1 MNQRPIH
8 NPRITPLHRILSAF
22 VASLMMTFPFSVFA
36 NELPQGGSVTAG
48 EATIGSAGSAMNI
61 NQASQR
67 AIIDWQSF
75 SVGQANAVFI
85 NQPSATSAL
94 LSRVNGVDPSVILG
108 TLQANGSLYLLNPN
122 GVIFG
127 ENATIDVGSILAS
140 TMDMTNDNFL
150 AGRDA
155 FEGNSDATIENRAD
169 IAAQD
174 FVAFLAKN
182 IVNSGRIQ
190 APRIAMSAGVGSLE
204 LDHAY
209 GGAITIDLQG
219 VQGDFDN
226 SGVIDASSLVDSY
239 DGGAIV
245 IQGENLS
252 NTGSILAD
260 ASGNGSNGGAIEYSA
275 GGNAIHEGVM
285 SASSAQGK
293 GGAISVTGENVGVA
307 GTVAADG
314 LADPQGG
321 NNGGYIE
328 FASTNNAVFAPTA
341 RVSAKG
347 NGEIRINQPGSDVA
361 AFEKTATI
369 LYDGAS
375 LDAGTDGFL
384 EVSGGG
390 LSIGQVSLTA
400 GHILFDPTKITF
412 SDLGGAIGD
421 TNNGVPGGNAFS
433 GPDFIEAFNEDV
445 GDDVVFNINPAG
457 SGVLSAGTIVS
468 GATITFE
475 ATDTITVA
483 SDFDVRATTG
493 AEDVSVILRTGSDAG
508 DGIFVNALLT
518 LDDTAVLELSGYEV
532 DINDTVTAGVV
543 NIVADTDVDSTGGS
557 IAANTL
563 SVLSGEDIALNT
575 DIRDSVTLISNGVA
589 GNNDIAIT
597 NTSTSQDAT
606 TFVARA
612 FGANSDIAI
621 IQAGGGDGAI
631 IESAV
636 TTDGTISLTGTA
648 NDLVAKQ
655 VTAGGS
661 NNISLTTTGGG
672 DLSVGEIAALGATV
686 TVQADG
692 AVFTPNSDLINVAA
706 DALVIIDADSVGSID
721 QALNTSVITLAGTA
735 IDGDLHI
742 ADAGVLL
749 TVGTVTDFGGTAR
762 AGLVTT
768 IGDIYI
774 SGENVTVSQRLAS
787 SFGDINLDIANDL
800 TVEAA
805 IQTAGG
811 NLSVDIG
818 RHVTFEPGGSASAR
832 ELVVD
837 VGGSISADGI
847 TGTNELIGATSVDI
861 VRADIL
867 EDVTISSPDLW
878 IRQANT
884 VSIQVPSPNI
894 RQIFATGDIT
904 IAVSSDELR
913 IGEIRTGAEVI
924 INAQGNTD
932 IAGIGDANTT
942 IQAQSLQITTA
953 GQIDIHANV
962 NEAVFN
968 DIRESPTNLGTP
980 IPGVIFRNEGNL
992 DLTFT
997 DVQSEAGILVDN
1009 VGTLTVNASTGTIDA
1024 RDIDL
1029 RATDT
1034 ITLAGNHTLA
1044 AGEQFLVRSSSG
1056 DVILNDGVT
1065 ITTSAAAST
1074 TDELVRL
1081 AAAGDAVLEGTFAT
1095 TNHNSRITA
1104 DGGIHLGGNITATA
1118 AETVIL
1124 EAGAAITDDADIATQ
1139 ITAGTLS
1146 ILDANGVGSI
1156 ANPINTTVDTLS
1168 IIGAANEAVVS
1179 GETHVRQ
1186 TQDITVDNVET
1197 VNGSFFLT
1205 TEDSVAGT
1213 TASVLVESIDVGNA
1227 AVGITA
1233 DGSIATSTALVSG
1246 LIRGADLTLTT
1257 NVPDALEGS
1266 ITVATEIT
1274 GSTIVATT
1282 GAVGGTTGDVDNI
1295 TISNSSTS
1303 DTTIIA
1309 EAFGERANITLSQ
1322 TNGGLIVERAT
1333 TANGTIGI
1341 TGIDANILADEVTAG
1356 GATSIS
1362 LTTQNSGDIAL
1373 GAVSVAGGEVEL
1385 TAVGSVTDAGAATN
1399 VTAET
1404 LTIAGAVNVGAEDD
1418 VISTAVDSVRTTTTI
1433 TGDLHIADADA
1444 LTISAVSAAGNIGI
1458 SAQGTVG
1465 VTAAVTSTAGNIA
1478 IAGTSPG
1485 ADVLVEGVVTSNL
1498 GNITVMSANN
1508 LTVDDGGRL
1517 ATNIGR
1523 IEISSGADMT
1533 LTGAGTN
1540 VVATNG
1546 DIDFTVGG
1554 EFLTEIGTVGLSTT
1568 SSRSTI
1574 TGTVNGSMDLA
1585 AGAIGAGAGTVRLDV
1600 LGNITGDDIAGTNE
1614 IDGGV
1619 LIIDHV
1625 EHLDGIKTG
1634 VAELTVKNS
1643 DLINI
1648 QVASIA
1654 IPLLNATDD
1663 ITIVT
1668 TGNEVELGNVTTN
1681 ATLSISDSGVP
1692 DADIVSIGG
1701 AQNSTVQA
1709 RTLEI
1714 FNVGQVDVEANVNVA
1729 TFSNITESPTTL
1741 GGAAIPGVLFRNEGN
1756 LTLTLRDIASDNG
1769 VLVENV
1775 GQLTLNSLGGTIDLP
1790 DVDLRATGDVTVNG
1804 DHTLQVGET
1813 LSLTSHTG
1821 DVTLTGGTITV
1832 SSAAVTTSNLLDISA
1847 GANATLGSVLN
1858 STNANVSITAGD
1870 GIALNSDITTTAGTE
1885 TVTLSAGDRIS
1896 DDGNSATDVSAG
1908 TLSILAAD
1916 GIGTAAAA
1924 VNTDVT
1930 TLSIIDGASNAVVT
1944 GDTYVR
1950 QVRDIVVENVE
1961 TVNGNFNLTTEDSVA
1976 GTTASITVKSL
1987 DVGTAAVSLTADG
2000 TIATATG
2007 GTTGLIRGADLTLT
2021 TNVPD
2026 ALDGSIEVATEI
2038 TGSTI
2043 IATTGATGGTTG
2055 DVDHITIANSS
2066 TNDTTIVA
2074 DAFGERANIT
2084 LSQTNGGLVVERAT
2098 TANGAIGITGIDA
2111 NILADEIT
2119 AGGATSISLVT
2130 QNSGDIALGAVGV
2143 AGGTVILN
2151 AVGSVSDAGAGTNIT
2166 AETLT
2171 IAGAVNVGSEDD
2183 VISTAVDS
2191 VQTTTAVTG
2200 DLHITDADA
2209 LIIADVEAAGNIGIS
2224 AQGTVGVTAAVTST
2238 GGNVAIAGTA
2248 PASDLLVEG
2257 AVTASLGNITVS
2269 AVDELTIDDG
2279 GSLST
2284 NLGTVD
2290 LNSGS
2295 DMTLTA
2301 AGSNVVA
2308 TNGDINFTVGGDFL
2322 TELGSNGLVTQ
2333 NGRST
2338 INGTVA
2344 GNMDLAPS
2352 AIAAGAGTVRL
2363 DVLGNISGDNLPGT
2377 NEIDGGVLI
2386 VEQVEHLDGIKTGVS
2401 ELTVKQADLINI
2413 QVASIAIP
2421 LLNATD
2427 DITIVTTGNE
2437 VSLGT
2442 VTTNATLSIRDNGV
2456 FDADIG
2462 SIDGAQNTT
2471 IQARTLQISDV
2482 GQVDLEANV
2491 DIAIFDNVTES
2502 PTTVGGGGIP
2512 GVIFRNEGDLTL
2524 TLRDI
2529 ASDNG
2534 ALVENVGQL
2543 TLLSASGTIDLPDVE
2558 LRSTDS
2564 IAINGDQTF
2573 QAGEVFT
2580 VVSDTGDITASG
2592 GTITVGAAAAT
2603 ATNLID
2609 FTAGADAD
2617 LSSVLSSTNGGIS
2630 AAAGNSIRL
2639 NSDITTSAGTE
2650 TVTLAA
2656 GGQIVDDANNATD
2669 ISTGTLSIL
2678 DANGIGTLAA
2688 PVNTDITT
2696 LSITDAAGNAAVTG
2710 DTHIRQ
2716 IRDITL
2722 APVET
2727 VNGNFNLTTE
2737 DGDAGTTAS
2746 ISVESL
2752 DVGTAAV
2759 NLNADGS
2766 IATII
2771 GGTTGLIRGSD
2782 LTLTTQVENALDGS
2796 ITVATEVTG
2805 STIIAT
2811 TGDAADNNFGQND
2824 DITIANSSAID
2835 TTLVANA
2842 YGEGADVTVT
2852 QTNGGLTVQSIST
2865 ENGAISVTGVDADLT
2880 IDEVTAGGTNDV
2892 TLATQNSG
2900 NIGLGAVTA
2909 GDDSVIIN
2917 TVGDVFDHG
2926 AGVNVTA
2933 ATLNIQAARNVG
2945 TSVDDITTA
2954 IDTLTAAGVTGALN
2968 VTDEDALA
2976 IGALSVADDINI
2988 AAAGVLTVNGNG
3000 AIGNSVTS
3008 SGGSISL
3015 AATAL
3020 GADVSILDGVSAMGN
3035 ISIATLNDLTIDN
3048 FGQVT
3053 STAGDIDLTAGAN
3066 MVLTADGLVNVRTTI
3081 GTITFTSGND
3091 VTVEPGVNT
3100 GFSTTSAASVI
3111 RGNVGGNLD
3120 LASDSI
3126 AAGAGLV
3133 RLDVNGN
3140 IFGDTIYGTNEIAG
3154 GELIIDHVD
3163 EVSGVKLSGVSHVT
3177 ILDADIVEIQV
3188 ASTNLDYINAVDDI
3202 SIDVRGNELGIGQF
3216 YSNAEVIIVGAGQ
3229 VNVGSLGGAQN
3240 TTIQA
3245 QSLQITNVGQI
3256 DLEANVDEAIFTTV
3270 TESPLG
3276 PGGTPIPGV
3285 IFRNEGN
3292 LTLTLTDISSDNGVL
3307 VENVGTL
3314 EIREGTGTLGLPD
3327 VTLRATDSI
3336 TVATDLTFDT
3346 GEALDFSSVSGG
3358 IAVNDGLTVTTTGTG
3373 TQTLNAGDDI
3383 TLEGDL
3389 VSDTGTIGVT
3399 AGSGISLG
3407 GNVTSN
3413 QTVQLSAGTGIND
3426 DGDSNTDI
3434 SANLLV
3440 INDAAHVGTSGIPV
3454 DTDVATLEIV
3464 SATGTNNPGVAGDT
3478 WVLEADDI
3486 TLSNIVA
3493 DGSVSVETADPNG
3506 GSITATRIVTT
3517 NDDVTLTADGSVTV
3531 GEIRAGT
3538 ATATVSAIGGG
3549 ILDDATVAAV
3559 TADTVV
3565 LEAATAIGL
3574 GDAVETDANILRA
3587 SAGTSIDIAEQ
3598 SGVELQDVIAG
3609 DGPITISTNGDTT
3622 ATSVRIFTNADG
3634 GDIDLTVNTGDLE
3647 VDSVNANTLGDV
3659 SLSLGAGSVTDVDGD
3674 SAISAADLSINVVGG
3689 SIGTRELAINTA
3701 ATRYLDIATVA
3712 GDINLNEADAVEVT
3726 GLNTTASGNI
3736 WLQAGN
3742 SITQTQGT
3750 QISAGTVGN
3759 TNDGDITLI
3768 TLAGDVLLEDVYAD
3782 LDSVTV
3788 NAFRGINQT
3797 DDDAT
3802 AEITASNVT
3811 LTAAEEIAGDTV
3823 NTQELDLSATNISA
3837 TTTAADGF
3845 INIDNSHVLDTV
3857 VSLSTTGNGADES
3870 ITFEMLGG
3878 GNLTVDSATTVDGDI
3893 NILGT
3898 SADVT
3903 VVSANAGG
3911 DNNIDVATTGSN
3923 DVFVGDVEALGNT
3936 ITINSSASIEEFGND
3951 VDPDLTAANLNLDA
3965 VAGIGND
3972 ATLETA
3978 AQNIAVDSSAGGES
3992 IDIENQSAT
4001 DATVSSATIAGG
4013 AGNISISQTDGGALA
4028 VTNTTTA
4035 NGSIALANDGNGLL
4049 VGTLNAGGTSTASL
4063 TTTDAGDIV
4072 VDSATA
4078 GEAIVVDS
4086 AGLVNAD
4093 LEDAGAEFTANNVSI
4108 TAVDGIGIG
4117 TNVLGV
4123 DTSTPNLVAYTT
4135 GPNAAAIDIDNLE
4148 VATALLSTQG
4158 LGADITLDN
4167 TGGLTVAG
4175 AVATG
4180 TGQIQIIAASP
4191 LTVSGDVMT
4200 GGDNDIIL
4208 TASGTADTDD
4218 FTATGGST
4226 IASEGG
4232 TITITAGDSILLNDE
4247 TVVRTNGNG
4256 WVELEADSTDNG
4268 VSGTITQ
4275 DGNSQIVVDAGS
4287 IEAVAPGVVTVT
4299 HMEATHGS
4307 ILLGSVDTRIAGL
4320 VDDDGGVADDL
4331 IANTIDIRAAGS
4343 LGGTGANDS
4352 IEVDA
4357 DSIIVDNTAG
4367 GTFINAVGDGGLA
4380 VDITQQNGAA
4390 EVLGSEDITLTDVD
4404 TIVGGGNVLVLTDSG
4419 NVEVDSVTAGTGNI
4433 TITTQT
4439 GSLIDLNGNAVVTG
4453 ADVALSGLGGD
4464 VANAN
4469 TLTASGTLAVTALND
4484 VNLTGASNVTSGTS
4498 TTIGAGGDI
4507 NLTPSVVAGT
4517 SITATA
4523 GENVTTTGLLDA
4535 KNGDVALTA
4544 GDDLTLGTGGAE
4556 ATGNV
4561 GLQANTGSVV
4571 TIGQVADTGSFDA
4584 DAGENITIGNNVTT
4598 TGTLE
4603 IGQRQKPS
4611 GTVWIN
4617 ADLQA
4622 GDALTASS
4630 GGNLIL
4636 LGTETIDSDAASSLA
4651 ADDTLTLNGTL
4662 GGASVSLWA
4671 GVLAD
4676 LNNTVISDTGG
4687 VEIRGGTIHADGIAD
4702 ITGNTSVTIVG
4713 TEDVTVDDILADN
4726 GNASVT
4732 AGGLL
4737 TTNATINAD
4746 DSDIILSGVDGINQS
4761 GTLGNSGTTDNVSLT
4776 SSAGTIAST
4785 NAIDADVNITFTAQQ
4800 DVSTTAILTA
4810 DTGAIG
4816 LTADGGITTTALLTA
4831 GTTVT
4836 VDAGVEASVAEI
4848 LAQNGDATIT
4858 GGQNISL
4865 TADVDAVNGTITATA
4880 GNDLSQTGALGADGN
4895 TDNVLL
4901 TANTGSVT
4909 SSNTIEA
4916 DVAITVDGAAD
4927 VTMNDNLTT
4936 DTGAISLTAGDAL
4949 TLDAV
4954 ADSAAAAT
4962 LTAGGQLVQSGDI
4975 IADGNVSLES
4985 TEGSVVTSAAATA
4998 NGSNYTIDAGDSI
5011 TIGGAVIADG
5021 TARIGGTREPS
5032 GSVAINATINAAGI
5046 WADAGGDITQTEAL
5060 TSSSV
5065 VNLDAGNLL
5074 DVDADISATD
5084 ITLNGDG
5091 DVEVATVLN
5100 ATAGNVNVTAGN
5112 DVTLANTT
5120 DATGDVTVTAGNQ
5133 LTATGAIGGG
5143 AGTDNITLTSN
5154 TGDIDIAAT
5163 TAQTALSIDAGDN
5176 LIARSTLTGSSV
5188 AATAGQDLTV
5198 LDTVTSTGTII
5209 TLTAGQSLNQTGSLV
5224 ATTDI
5229 TLEASTGAIDTVGT
5243 ATGVNYNADAGDSIT
5258 IGGAVTVTGD
5268 FGFGQRIEPTGTV
5281 ALDAAVSAATITGDA
5296 AGDIRLA
5303 TGQTLTSAGATN
5315 LDAGNLLEL
5324 LGDVQATD
5332 ITLNAD
5338 GDMTVAT
5345 ALDATGGNVLATAGN
5360 DASFA
5365 DAVDATGNVTL
5376 GAGEDLSV
5384 TGAIGGAGNT
5394 DAVTL
5399 SADSGSI
5406 TADGAITGS
5415 AAASLNAGQNITT
5428 AGAIRASS
5436 ITGTAGLDLNTGDT
5450 LTSTATD
5457 IQLTAG
5463 TDLNLGDD
5471 AISAEDIILTAGEN
5485 LTQTG
5490 NLNATANIDLEATSG
5505 SILALG
5511 TSDAVLY
5518 DLGAADDVTIRGDVT
5533 ATGAIT
5539 IGQAI
5544 EPDGVVSL
5552 EAVIQGAGVTA
5563 DAGGDILLTNA
5574 GSINSSDIVDLDA
5587 GNLLDIDG
5595 TIAGTDLTLRADG
5608 DADIATSLN
5617 ATAGDVEVTAG
5628 NDATL
5633 TDTVD
5638 ATGDIDLTAGD
5649 LLTVSGELGG
5659 NSNAQNI
5666 SLTSN
5671 TGNIDVSAAVDAVA
5685 AATFDAGQDLT
5696 IVAVDGA
5703 SITGTA
5709 GQDINAN
5716 GALNTTAGNIALDAG
5731 ADLTLAAQTGSAADI
5746 ALTAGDNLTQDG
5758 NLVAGG
5764 DIDIE
5769 SSTGSV
5775 TTTGT
5780 AMGVNYELDAAVAAT
5795 IGGEVNATGS
5805 IDIGQTI
5812 EPASLINI
5820 TADLDGVGNV
5830 TIDGGMDITQAGGTT
5845 IESDAT
5851 LDIDAGAN
5859 LTTNGT
5865 LTANTVL
5872 LSAEHTLTTNGTVG
5886 TTGGNATL
5894 TGNNVVTTSA
5904 VTSTGAITVIGDE
5917 DVTLADI
5924 DANGGNAELTAGGVL
5939 TLNGTTDAAGDVIAI
5954 ANDRIW
5960 QRGAIGGDA
5969 DTVNVTSTAR
5979 EGVIN
5984 SDADIS
5990 ATTNVTLN
5998 AGDDVD
6004 LATTTTAGQNHQH
6017 RSWW

>member
-648 NDLVAKQ
+648 NDLVAQQ

-3020 GADVSILDGVSAMGN
+3020 GAEVSILDGVSAMGN

-3701 ATRYLDIATVA
+3701 ATRYLDIDTVA
-3712 GDINLNEADAVEVT
+3712 GDINLNEADAVEVA

-3797 DDDAT
+3797 DDDANGRDHG
-3802 AEITASNVT
+3802 IQR
-3811 LTAAEEIAGDTV
+3811 
-3823 NTQELDLSATNISA
+3823 NTDRCRR
-3837 TTTAADGF
+3837 DRGR
-3845 INIDNSHVLDTV
+3845 H
-3857 VSLSTTGNGADES
+3857 
-3870 ITFEMLGG
+3870 
-3878 GNLTVDSATTVDGDI
+3878 
-3893 NILGT
+3893 
-3898 SADVT
+3898 
-3903 VVSANAGG
+3903 
-3911 DNNIDVATTGSN
+3911 
-3923 DVFVGDVEALGNT
+3923 
-3936 ITINSSASIEEFGND
+3936 
-3951 VDPDLTAANLNLDA
+3951 
-3965 VAGIGND
+3965 
-3972 ATLETA
+3972 
-3978 AQNIAVDSSAGGES
+3978 
-3992 IDIENQSAT
+3992 
-4001 DATVSSATIAGG
+4001 
-4013 AGNISISQTDGGALA
+4013 
-4028 VTNTTTA
+4028 
-4035 NGSIALANDGNGLL
+4035 
-4049 VGTLNAGGTSTASL
+4049 
-4063 TTTDAGDIV
+4063 
-4072 VDSATA
+4072 
-4078 GEAIVVDS
+4078 
-4086 AGLVNAD
+4086 
-4093 LEDAGAEFTANNVSI
+4093 
-4108 TAVDGIGIG
+4108 
-4117 TNVLGV
+4117 
-4123 DTSTPNLVAYTT
+4123 
-4135 GPNAAAIDIDNLE
+4135 
-4148 VATALLSTQG
+4148 
-4158 LGADITLDN
+4158 
-4167 TGGLTVAG
+4167 
-4175 AVATG
+4175 
-4180 TGQIQIIAASP
+4180 GQY
-4191 LTVSGDVMT
+4191 
-4200 GGDNDIIL
+4200 
-4208 TASGTADTDD
+4208 
-4218 FTATGGST
+4218 
-4226 IASEGG
+4226 
-4232 TITITAGDSILLNDE
+4232 
-4247 TVVRTNGNG
+4247 
-4256 WVELEADSTDNG
+4256 
-4268 VSGTITQ
+4268 
-4275 DGNSQIVVDAGS
+4275 
-4287 IEAVAPGVVTVT
+4287 PGV
-4299 HMEATHGS
+4299 GP
-4307 ILLGSVDTRIAGL
+4307 
-4320 VDDDGGVADDL
+4320 
-4331 IANTIDIRAAGS
+4331 IR
-4343 LGGTGANDS
+4343 
-4352 IEVDA
+4352 
-4357 DSIIVDNTAG
+4357 
-4367 GTFINAVGDGGLA
+4367 
-4380 VDITQQNGAA
+4380 
-4390 EVLGSEDITLTDVD
+4390 
-4404 TIVGGGNVLVLTDSG
+4404 
-4419 NVEVDSVTAGTGNI
+4419 
-4433 TITTQT
+4433 
-4439 GSLIDLNGNAVVTG
+4439 
-4453 ADVALSGLGGD
+4453 
-4464 VANAN
+4464 
-4469 TLTASGTLAVTALND
+4469 
-4484 VNLTGASNVTSGTS
+4484 
-4498 TTIGAGGDI
+4498 
-4507 NLTPSVVAGT
+4507 
-4517 SITATA
+4517 
-4523 GENVTTTGLLDA
+4523 
-4535 KNGDVALTA
+4535 
-4544 GDDLTLGTGGAE
+4544 
-4556 ATGNV
+4556 
-4561 GLQANTGSVV
+4561 
-4571 TIGQVADTGSFDA
+4571 
-4584 DAGENITIGNNVTT
+4584 
-4598 TGTLE
+4598 
-4603 IGQRQKPS
+4603 
-4611 GTVWIN
+4611 
-4617 ADLQA
+4617 
-4622 GDALTASS
+4622 
-4630 GGNLIL
+4630 
-4636 LGTETIDSDAASSLA
+4636 
-4651 ADDTLTLNGTL
+4651 
-4662 GGASVSLWA
+4662 
-4671 GVLAD
+4671 
-4676 LNNTVISDTGG
+4676 
-4687 VEIRGGTIHADGIAD
+4687 H
-4702 ITGNTSVTIVG
+4702 
-4713 TEDVTVDDILADN
+4713 
-4726 GNASVT
+4726 
-4732 AGGLL
+4732 
-4737 TTNATINAD
+4737 
-4746 DSDIILSGVDGINQS
+4746 
-4761 GTLGNSGTTDNVSLT
+4761 
-4776 SSAGTIAST
+4776 
-4785 NAIDADVNITFTAQQ
+4785 
-4800 DVSTTAILTA
+4800 
-4810 DTGAIG
+4810 
-4816 LTADGGITTTALLTA
+4816 
-4831 GTTVT
+4831 
-4836 VDAGVEASVAEI
+4836 
-4848 LAQNGDATIT
+4848 
-4858 GGQNISL
+4858 
-4865 TADVDAVNGTITATA
+4865 
-4880 GNDLSQTGALGADGN
+4880 
-4895 TDNVLL
+4895 
-4901 TANTGSVT
+4901 
-4909 SSNTIEA
+4909 
-4916 DVAITVDGAAD
+4916 
-4927 VTMNDNLTT
+4927 
-4936 DTGAISLTAGDAL
+4936 
-4949 TLDAV
+4949 
-4954 ADSAAAAT
+4954 
-4962 LTAGGQLVQSGDI
+4962 
-4975 IADGNVSLES
+4975 
-4985 TEGSVVTSAAATA
+4985 
-4998 NGSNYTIDAGDSI
+4998 
-5011 TIGGAVIADG
+5011 
-5021 TARIGGTREPS
+5021 
-5032 GSVAINATINAAGI
+5032 
-5046 WADAGGDITQTEAL
+5046 
-5060 TSSSV
+5060 
-5065 VNLDAGNLL
+5065 
-5074 DVDADISATD
+5074 
-5084 ITLNGDG
+5084 
-5091 DVEVATVLN
+5091 
-5100 ATAGNVNVTAGN
+5100 
-5112 DVTLANTT
+5112 
-5120 DATGDVTVTAGNQ
+5120 
-5133 LTATGAIGGG
+5133 
-5143 AGTDNITLTSN
+5143 
-5154 TGDIDIAAT
+5154 
-5163 TAQTALSIDAGDN
+5163 
-5176 LIARSTLTGSSV
+5176 
-5188 AATAGQDLTV
+5188 
-5198 LDTVTSTGTII
+5198 
-5209 TLTAGQSLNQTGSLV
+5209 
-5224 ATTDI
+5224 
-5229 TLEASTGAIDTVGT
+5229 
-5243 ATGVNYNADAGDSIT
+5243 
-5258 IGGAVTVTGD
+5258 
-5268 FGFGQRIEPTGTV
+5268 
-5281 ALDAAVSAATITGDA
+5281 
-5296 AGDIRLA
+5296 
-5303 TGQTLTSAGATN
+5303 
-5315 LDAGNLLEL
+5315 
-5324 LGDVQATD
+5324 
-5332 ITLNAD
+5332 
-5338 GDMTVAT
+5338 
-5345 ALDATGGNVLATAGN
+5345 
-5360 DASFA
+5360 
-5365 DAVDATGNVTL
+5365 
-5376 GAGEDLSV
+5376 
-5384 TGAIGGAGNT
+5384 
-5394 DAVTL
+5394 
-5399 SADSGSI
+5399 
-5406 TADGAITGS
+5406 
-5415 AAASLNAGQNITT
+5415 
-5428 AGAIRASS
+5428 
-5436 ITGTAGLDLNTGDT
+5436 
-5450 LTSTATD
+5450 
-5457 IQLTAG
+5457 
-5463 TDLNLGDD
+5463 
-5471 AISAEDIILTAGEN
+5471 
-5485 LTQTG
+5485 
-5490 NLNATANIDLEATSG
+5490 
-5505 SILALG
+5505 
-5511 TSDAVLY
+5511 
-5518 DLGAADDVTIRGDVT
+5518 
-5533 ATGAIT
+5533 
-5539 IGQAI
+5539 
-5544 EPDGVVSL
+5544 
-5552 EAVIQGAGVTA
+5552 
-5563 DAGGDILLTNA
+5563 
-5574 GSINSSDIVDLDA
+5574 
-5587 GNLLDIDG
+5587 
-5595 TIAGTDLTLRADG
+5595 
-5608 DADIATSLN
+5608 
-5617 ATAGDVEVTAG
+5617 
-5628 NDATL
+5628 
-5633 TDTVD
+5633 
-5638 ATGDIDLTAGD
+5638 
-5649 LLTVSGELGG
+5649 
-5659 NSNAQNI
+5659 
-5666 SLTSN
+5666 
-5671 TGNIDVSAAVDAVA
+5671 
-5685 AATFDAGQDLT
+5685 
-5696 IVAVDGA
+5696 
-5703 SITGTA
+5703 
-5709 GQDINAN
+5709 
-5716 GALNTTAGNIALDAG
+5716 
-5731 ADLTLAAQTGSAADI
+5731 
-5746 ALTAGDNLTQDG
+5746 
-5758 NLVAGG
+5758 
-5764 DIDIE
+5764 
-5769 SSTGSV
+5769 
-5775 TTTGT
+5775 
-5780 AMGVNYELDAAVAAT
+5780 
-5795 IGGEVNATGS
+5795 
-5805 IDIGQTI
+5805 
-5812 EPASLINI
+5812 
-5820 TADLDGVGNV
+5820 
-5830 TIDGGMDITQAGGTT
+5830 
-5845 IESDAT
+5845 
-5851 LDIDAGAN
+5851 
-5859 LTTNGT
+5859 
-5865 LTANTVL
+5865 
-5872 LSAEHTLTTNGTVG
+5872 
-5886 TTGGNATL
+5886 
-5894 TGNNVVTTSA
+5894 
-5904 VTSTGAITVIGDE
+5904 
-5917 DVTLADI
+5917 
-5924 DANGGNAELTAGGVL
+5924 
-5939 TLNGTTDAAGDVIAI
+5939 
-5954 ANDRIW
+5954 
-5960 QRGAIGGDA
+5960 
-5969 DTVNVTSTAR
+5969 
-5979 EGVIN
+5979 
-5984 SDADIS
+5984 
-5990 ATTNVTLN
+5990 
-5998 AGDDVD
+5998 
-6004 LATTTTAGQNHQH
+6004 
-6017 RSWW
+6017 